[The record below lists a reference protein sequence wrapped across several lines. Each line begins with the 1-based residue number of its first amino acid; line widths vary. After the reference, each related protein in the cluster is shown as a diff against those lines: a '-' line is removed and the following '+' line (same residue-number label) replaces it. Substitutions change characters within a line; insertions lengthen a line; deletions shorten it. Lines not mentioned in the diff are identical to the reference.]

1 MNEQEFFPSENQPTP
16 NTPEK
21 KPKNTLLII
30 ACILAAISI
39 FVMLLS
45 PILSLIASYTQRDS
59 YPAVN
64 TAPTVAGEDISE
76 KALLS
81 AMNSTVIVMCGNSAG
96 SGIIIREDGYIL
108 TNYHVITDDSPLSVI
123 LYSDQKEHSAA
134 LIGYSERMDIAVLKI
149 DTTALPTAS
158 FASSDTLRYGE
169 KVYAIGAPTGADFG
183 WSVTHGIISCPKR
196 KIEIY
201 DDNGKLEKTMT
212 LIQTDAAVNHG
223 NSGGPLI
230 NIRGEVVGIVTLR
243 HSKGTGM
250 GFALPA
256 DKALGEA
263 VKIIDRNK

>member
-21 KPKNTLLII
+21 KPKNTLLAV
-30 ACILAAISI
+30 ACILAGISI
-39 FVMLLS
+39 FLMLLS
-45 PILSLIASYTQRDS
+45 PILTLIISYVQPHN
-59 YPAVN
+59 Y
-64 TAPTVAGEDISE
+64 PTVNSNPTVIGEDISE
-76 KALLS
+76 KALS
-81 AMNSTVIVMCGNSAG
+81 DAMDSTVIVMCGNSAG
-96 SGIIIREDGYIL
+96 SGVIIREDGYIL
-108 TNYHVITDDSPLSVI
+108 TNHHVITDDSPLTVI
-123 LYSDQKEHSAA
+123 TRNNKTYNAT

-149 DTTALPTAS
+149 EASSLPIAS

-196 KIEIY
+196 EIEIY

-223 NSGGPLI
+223 NSGGPLV

-256 DKALGEA
+256 DKALVEA